1 MKLKRCHIIMLL
13 LLLTA
18 CGDTAY
24 HGQLKFLYSHSVPTI
39 SADSLFRLLEESGS
53 PEPDSGDAGF
63 VKSGAGKS
71 DSRAPVAGTPV
82 AGKPVNFILLDTR
95 DRHEWQLSHIP
106 HAQWAGFENFTLN
119 LPHIPDKETPVVL
132 YCTIGYR
139 SEQIGEQLVEAGFS
153 NVSHLY
159 GGIIEWKNNSYP
171 IHTYNARVTDSVHT
185 YDRYWGMFLK
195 EGIPIYE

>member
-1 MKLKRCHIIMLL
+1 MYLKRCHTILLL

-18 CGDTAY
+18 CGDAAY
-24 HGQLKFLYSHSVPTI
+24 HSQLNLLYSHSLPII
-39 SADSLFRLLEESGS
+39 SADSLFRLMEESDSVESGFDESGS
-53 PEPDSGDAGF
+53 DEPPTF
-63 VKSGAGKS
+63 V
-71 DSRAPVAGTPV
+71 
-82 AGKPVNFILLDTR
+82 LLDIR
-95 DRHEWQLSHIP
+95 GRHEWQLSHIP
-106 HAQWAGFENFTLN
+106 HAQYAGFKNFTLN
-119 LPHIPDKETPVVL
+119 LPHIPDKQTPVVL

-171 IHTYNARVTDSVHT
+171 TLNDNARVTDSVHT

-195 EGIPIYE
+195 NGIPIYE